1 MLKHVLGLCFHC
13 VIFWVIEI
21 YQNIIFF
28 INSSNLMGSE
38 WVLMHYFY
46 NFTIYTH
53 VTHSKKFQKLK
64 NDVFVNVFVT
74 HDWWWTFW
82 HSFIYL
88 IISMFSMK
96 IMILRVDQI
105 MWWCDSKN
113 MFLMS
118 NFIKTLWK
126 LIFQWF
132 SSVFIKIWS
141 KLHQKTILNDS
152 KRSKWSLCIIS
163 KSLFWC
169 NSSIFWS
176 WGTLEDPMSTQGT
189 FRTQNATN

>member
-1 MLKHVLGLCFHC
+1 MINSWSNHVKTCFGVVFSLCNFLSDWNLSEHH
-13 VIFWVIEI
+13 
-21 YQNIIFF
+21 FF

-46 NFTIYTH
+46 NFTIFTH
-53 VTHSKKFQKLK
+53 VIHSKKFQELK

-88 IISMFSMK
+88 MISMFSMK
-96 IMILRVDQI
+96 IVILRVDQI

-118 NFIKTLWK
+118 NFIETLWK

-141 KLHQKTILNDS
+141 KLHQKTI
-152 KRSKWSLCIIS
+152 
-163 KSLFWC
+163 
-169 NSSIFWS
+169 
-176 WGTLEDPMSTQGT
+176 
-189 FRTQNATN
+189 

>member
-1 MLKHVLGLCFHC
+1 MHDLIMLKHVLGLCFHC
-13 VIFWVIEI
+13 VIFWMIEI

-38 WVLMHYFY
+38 WVLMHDFW
-46 NFTIYTH
+46 NFTIFTH

-88 IISMFSMK
+88 TIPMFSMK

-132 SSVFIKIWS
+132 SLVFK
-141 KLHQKTILNDS
+141 KNDQNTI
-152 KRSKWSLCIIS
+152 
-163 KSLFWC
+163 
-169 NSSIFWS
+169 
-176 WGTLEDPMSTQGT
+176 
-189 FRTQNATN
+189 

>member
-1 MLKHVLGLCFHC
+1 MNSLLYNLWGIK
-13 VIFWVIEI
+13 
-21 YQNIIFF
+21 NIIFLNELPFHVDMINTWSNHVKTCFGVVFSLCNFLSDWNLSEHYFF

-53 VTHSKKFQKLK
+53 VTHSKKFQKLE

-96 IMILRVDQI
+96 IMILHVDQI
-105 MWWCDSKN
+105 MW
-113 MFLMS
+113 
-118 NFIKTLWK
+118 
-126 LIFQWF
+126 
-132 SSVFIKIWS
+132 
-141 KLHQKTILNDS
+141 
-152 KRSKWSLCIIS
+152 
-163 KSLFWC
+163 
-169 NSSIFWS
+169 
-176 WGTLEDPMSTQGT
+176 
-189 FRTQNATN
+189 